1 MYFEDR
7 SLAPYDG
14 EEPYLF
20 LSYSHKDSEQAAELI
35 RALKERGCRVWYD
48 EGIVPGTEWDN
59 YVARHVEDCAFFLA
73 LLSANYVASDNC
85 IDELKFARDLKK
97 QGLLLEMEPAE
108 LPPELRMRLRTM
120 HRLGGALLKKPEKL
134 YKAICRTPGISV
146 CREETPKPPKK
157 PGGAGVRRWLSAA
170 AMILLAALGVFF
182 WTRRETPAV
191 SEPEPTE
198 VAVTAEPSPEP
209 TPTATPAPTQTPV
222 PTETPAPTATPGPE
236 ELAYIEAETLA
247 AGGKTAAAALA
258 LHKLGA
264 YKDAAERSAALW
276 RSAAPRSCVAAS
288 FANYV
293 ALKTDGSVLLGGTEV
308 DTLRAAKSWK
318 SIVDIAA
325 GSARSNF
332 LIGLRADG
340 TVAAVG
346 NNQYGQC
353 DVSAWTD
360 VIAVSAGA
368 HHTLG
373 LRADGTVVAAGRN
386 NEGQC
391 EVSGW
396 TDIVAVSAG
405 QLYSLGLRA
414 DGTVVAAG
422 ENDCGQGD
430 VGDWTDI
437 VAVAAGLNHSIG
449 LKADGTV
456 VAVGRNTEAQRY
468 CCDVGDWTGIAAIAA
483 DAHHSYGVLADGT
496 VLATGSTPV
505 QSQVVS
511 GWTDVRALAVSGG
524 YLLGVRGDGT
534 VYLGQASYSNPS
546 NNSKLLSWTDVGL
559 PEIE

>member
-14 EEPYLF
+14 KEPYLF
-20 LSYSHKDSEQAAELI
+20 LSYSHKDSARAAELI

-73 LLSANYVASDNC
+73 LLSTNYIASDNC

-97 QGLLLEMEPAE
+97 PGLLLETEPAE

-120 HRLGGALLKKPEKL
+120 HRLGGMLLKKPEKL
-134 YKAICRTPGISV
+134 YKAICGTPGISV
-146 CREETPKPPKK
+146 CREEPLKPPKK
-157 PGGAGVRRWLSAA
+157 PNGAGGRRWLSAA
-170 AMILLAALGVFF
+170 LVLLAALGVFL
-182 WTRRETPAV
+182 WTRRETSAAT
-191 SEPEPTE
+191 ELEPTE
-198 VAVTAEPSPEP
+198 AAATAES
-209 TPTATPAPTQTPV
+209 TPAPTPAPTQTSE
-222 PTETPAPTATPGPE
+222 PTPTPAPTATPSPE
-236 ELAYIEAETLA
+236 ELAYAEAEKLEKS
-247 AGGKTAAAALA
+247 GKTAAAALA
-258 LHKLGA
+258 FYKLGDH
-264 YKDAAERSAALW
+264 KDAAERSTRLW
-276 RSAAPRSCVAAS
+276 REVAPRSCVAAS
-288 FANYV
+288 FTNYV

-318 SIVDIAA
+318 TIVDIAT
-325 GSARSNF
+325 GVARSNF

-353 DVSAWTD
+353 DVSVWKD
-360 VIAVSAGA
+360 VIAVSAGSQ
-368 HHTLG
+368 HTLG

-405 QLYSLGLRA
+405 SLYSLGLRA

-422 ENDCGQGD
+422 RNDCGQGD
-430 VGDWTDI
+430 VGDWSDI
-437 VAVAAGLNHSIG
+437 VAVAAGLNHSLG
-449 LKADGTV
+449 LRADGTV
-456 VAVGRNTEAQRY
+456 VAAGKNAEAQRY
-468 CCDVGDWTGIAAIAA
+468 CCDVGEWTDIVAIAA
-483 DAHHSYGVLADGT
+483 DGHHSYGVLADGT

-511 GWTDVRALAVSGG
+511 GWTDVRELAVSSG

-546 NNSKLLSWTDVGL
+546 NNSKILNWTDIGL